1 MAQALHAPNAHA
13 SPSTGWIVLLVGS
26 AIAFVLGAAAQI
38 LVFLGLGLCVEAN
51 EADCAPGTV
60 PTAWEW
66 MLATVPTYLLWVTP
80 AVIAAVL
87 GYRAM
92 SEGDHAGRTLMVVS
106 IVLAT
111 GITVAAAAMWWL

>member
-1 MAQALHAPNAHA
+1 M
-13 SPSTGWIVLLVGS
+13 LLAGS
-26 AIAFVLGAAAQI
+26 AVAFVLGAVAQI
-38 LVFLGLGLCVEAN
+38 LVFFGFGLCSEAN
-51 EADCAPGTV
+51 QADCAPGTV

-92 SEGDHAGRTLMVVS
+92 NDGDHAGRTLMIVS
-106 IVLAT
+106 IVLVT
-111 GITVAAAAMWWL
+111 GITLAAAAMWWL